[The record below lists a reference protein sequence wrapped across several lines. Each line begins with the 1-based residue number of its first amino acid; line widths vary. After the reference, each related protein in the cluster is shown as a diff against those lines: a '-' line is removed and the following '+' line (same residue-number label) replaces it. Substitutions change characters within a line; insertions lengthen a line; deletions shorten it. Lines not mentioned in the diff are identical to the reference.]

1 MARPTTPL
9 LSKPGI
15 RAAALAIVDRDGLA
29 GLSMRK
35 LATALSVSAAAL
47 YFHYATKEQLLE
59 DVASEIMEQVD
70 TSAFAHGWRE
80 GLLGWAR
87 SYRAALAEH
96 PNIVPFL
103 AHGPGQR
110 DASLRRA
117 DAVHGGLVAAGWP
130 PREATMIGASTKY
143 VVVGA
148 AMASFSRGFVDDVQV
163 YLDRY
168 PALHGAHRLRE
179 QADQIDRDSFE
190 FALTMFVEGLTA
202 RLAGL
207 SPRGRHKTAGAP

>member
-1 MARPTTPL
+1 MPRPTTPL
-9 LSKPGI
+9 LSKAGI
-15 RAAALAIVDRDGLA
+15 RAAALEIIDRDGLD

-35 LATALSVSAAAL
+35 LATALTVSAPAL
-47 YFHYATKEQLLE
+47 YFHYLTKEQLLD
-59 DVASEIMEQVD
+59 DVAGEIMEKVD
-70 TSAFAHGWRE
+70 VSAFGQGWRE

-110 DASLRRA
+110 EASLRRA
-117 DAVHGGLVAAGWP
+117 DTVHGGLVAAGWA

-143 VVVGA
+143 LVVGA
-148 AMASFSRGFVDDVQV
+148 AMGSFSRGFVDDVQV

-168 PALHGAHRLRE
+168 PALGEAHRLRE
-179 QADQIDRDSFE
+179 HADAVDRDSFE
-190 FALTMFVEGLTA
+190 FALLTFVDGLAA
-202 RLAGL
+202 RLA
-207 SPRGRHKTAGAP
+207 A

>member
-9 LSKPGI
+9 LSRKSI
-15 RAAALAIVDRDGLA
+15 RAAALEIVDREGLD

-35 LATALSVSAAAL
+35 LATSLNVSAPAL
-47 YFHYATKEQLLE
+47 YFHYPTKEQLLD
-59 DVASEIMEQVD
+59 DVASEIMEKVD
-70 TSAFAHGWRE
+70 VGAFAQGWRA

-117 DAVHGGLVAAGWP
+117 DTVHGGLVAAGWP
-130 PREATMIGASTKY
+130 ARDATMIGASTKY
-143 VVVGA
+143 LVVGA
-148 AMASFSRGFVDDVQV
+148 AMGSFSRGFVDDVQV

-168 PALHGAHRLRE
+168 PALGDAHRLRE
-179 QADQIDRDSFE
+179 HADAVDRDSFE
-190 FALTMFVEGLTA
+190 FALLTFVDGLAA
-202 RLAGL
+202 RLARAEPPG
-207 SPRGRHKTAGAP
+207 

>member
-1 MARPTTPL
+1 MPRPTTPL

-15 RAAALAIVDRDGLA
+15 RAAALEIIDRDGLD

-35 LATALSVSAAAL
+35 LATALTVSAPAL
-47 YFHYATKEQLLE
+47 YFHYLTKEQLLD

-70 TSAFAHGWRE
+70 VSAFALGWRD

-87 SYRAALAEH
+87 SYRAALAGH

-117 DAVHGGLVAAGWP
+117 DAIHGGLVAAGWP
-130 PREATMIGASTKY
+130 ARDATMIGASTKY
-143 VVVGA
+143 LVVGA
-148 AMASFSRGFVDDVQV
+148 AMGSFSRGFTDDVQV

-168 PALHGAHRLRE
+168 PSLNDAHRLRE
-179 QADQIDRDSFE
+179 HADAVDRDSFE
-190 FALTMFVEGLTA
+190 FALLTFVDGLTT
-202 RLAGL
+202 RLARAARRDDLPG
-207 SPRGRHKTAGAP
+207 